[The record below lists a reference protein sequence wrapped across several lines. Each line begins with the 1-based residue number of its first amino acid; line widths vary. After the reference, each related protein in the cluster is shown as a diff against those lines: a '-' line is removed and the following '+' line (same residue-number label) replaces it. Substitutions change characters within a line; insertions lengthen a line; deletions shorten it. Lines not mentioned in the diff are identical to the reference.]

1 MPNSSHRNFLLALT
15 TLVALSP
22 AYSSG
27 SADNLTLARLS
38 GAVIIERVDGT
49 LAEDNGNA
57 VVFLDGA
64 HAGGNG
70 SVDTTPIDIS
80 QRGARFTPDVLPLTR
95 GSAVR
100 FMNDD
105 NIFHN
110 VFSLSRAATFDLGIY
125 PEGTH
130 KYVTFDKSGLVNVYC
145 NIHPD
150 MVSQILVLN
159 NPWFAKTGS
168 DGAFRIDDIPPGE
181 YTLRVWHE
189 LGGEITKKI
198 LLSAGENHVEALRI
212 SSTVASLSHRNKF
225 GKPYRDKY

>member
-1 MPNSSHRNFLLALT
+1 M
-15 TLVALSP
+15 
-22 AYSSG
+22 
-27 SADNLTLARLS
+27 LARLS
-38 GAVIIERVDGT
+38 GAVVITRVDGSI
-49 LAEDNGNA
+49 AEDHGDA

-64 HAGGNG
+64 VAEEAESMGA
-70 SVDTTPIDIS
+70 IQLDIS
-80 QRGARFTPDVLPLTR
+80 QRGARFTPKVLPLTR
-95 GSAVR
+95 GSTVR

-130 KYVTFDKSGLVNVYC
+130 KYVTFADSGLVNVYC

-159 NPWFAKTGS
+159 NPWFAKTDTGGDFLIS
-168 DGAFRIDDIPPGE
+168 AIPPGE

-189 LGGEITKKI
+189 HGGEIKKTI
-198 LLSAGENHVEALRI
+198 LLNAGENHVETLRI
-212 SSTVASLSHRNKF
+212 SSSVASLSHRNKF